1 MKIVVCIKQI
11 NYIYARTGR
20 DPSTHFISEEDRIN
34 IVNPYDEVAVEE
46 AIQVKE
52 NNKGDSEVILITLG
66 DLIAERALRRCF
78 AMGADKLIQINHP
91 CFGQLDS
98 WGTSVILAK
107 AIERLKPD
115 LVFCGKEAIDENSGQ
130 VGAYLAELL
139 GIPYVSCVVGLE
151 LLSYRKKA
159 RIHRALGKGDKE
171 VVECEVPALFSVDRG
186 LNDPRY
192 PTLPN
197 LLRALKQKIES
208 WGPELFD
215 LTLDDLKPMTEVLEI
230 NYPRPRPKRT
240 VAPDSHLNG
249 YERTLFLLSGS
260 RVEKA
265 GLILE
270 GSPEEL
276 VSGTIQFLNEKGI
289 ILP

>member
-171 VVECEVPALFSVDRG
+171 VVECEVPALFSVDRE

-276 VSGTIQFLNEKGI
+276 VSRTIQFLNEKGI